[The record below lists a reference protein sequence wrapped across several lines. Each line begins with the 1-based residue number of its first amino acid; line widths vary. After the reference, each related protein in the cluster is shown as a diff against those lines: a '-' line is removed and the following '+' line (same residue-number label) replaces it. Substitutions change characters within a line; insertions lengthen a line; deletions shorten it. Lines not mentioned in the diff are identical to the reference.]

1 MFEGEGKIRPI
12 DFVSSTEVNTARS
25 KLRNLSDWSGEFSIY
40 KVIESTYGGHIDAI
54 HTHKLSP
61 NLTPAPQR
69 LVRRERERRRR
80 SFVCWSGERDTRGK
94 FTRVCSESV
103 QASFRPLQ
111 TASDGFRPLHPSGGG
126 SKWGRG
132 IPLQRKAN
140 EPLA

>member
-40 KVIESTYGGHIDAI
+40 KVIVSTYGGHIDAI

-69 LVRRERERRRR
+69 LVRRERETTAVICLLERRARYAR
-80 SFVCWSGERDTRGK
+80 KIHKSLFGVSSG
-94 FTRVCSESV
+94 F
-103 QASFRPLQ
+103 
-111 TASDGFRPLHPSGGG
+111 
-126 SKWGRG
+126 
-132 IPLQRKAN
+132 I
-140 EPLA
+140 